1 MRNLLPIRRNRDLSL
16 FGEFDLD
23 RIFEDFFRRP
33 FALSLFSRE
42 IVPLVDLYE
51 KGNKVIVRAELPGIK
66 PEEVDLS
73 VDGNLLTIRGEKK
86 QENEVKEKDYYRF
99 ERSYGSFQRT
109 VELPAQ
115 VKADEAKATYKD
127 GVLEIELTKTEEVKK
142 KKIKINIK

>member
-115 VKADEAKATYKD
+115 VKADEAKAAYKD